1 MTLIPPFLPFFYM
14 AGTPGYLELLVLK
27 FRYLYDIFRQV
38 LSL

>member
-1 MTLIPPFLPFFYM
+1 M
-14 AGTPGYLELLVLK
+14 AGTPGYSELSVLK